1 MQQRHVEVTLKQQE
15 PEDHFGLLMMM
26 AAWLAEHQPVDL
38 PVLLADHL
46 LPWSY
51 RYLALLQSDA
61 GHPFYQGLA
70 QLTTLTLAHWQHELQ
85 VTPAG
90 VELYR

>member
-1 MQQRHVEVTLKQQE
+1 MAQQQVEVTLDQDE
-15 PEDHFGLLMMM
+15 PEDQFGLMLMM
-26 AAWLAEHQPVDL
+26 AAWLAEHQAAGL
-38 PVLLADHL
+38 PELLADHL
-46 LPWSY
+46 LPWGY

-70 QLTTLTLAHWQHELQ
+70 QLATLTLTHWQDELQ
-85 VTPAG
+85 VTPAL